1 MIILTVPIPVIRIII
16 TMTSIIAST
25 TDSHL
30 PFTCGRGRS
39 RPWTAL
45 SADPPA
51 SWVDGC
57 CHTWTWAWWPRPGLP
72 SAGWPMLQV
81 LTWRLTHT
89 FPLDISVSLLRCGAR
104 LFTTNER
111 NIYVFSSLSW
121 YEKTHIHHHFA
132 DISHSVLDSAVC
144 YSGQNFSLC
153 FDSDSDPFTYSLPR
167 ETPQA
172 WLVAALPS
180 RVAATVLLCDATS
193 NHKLLRRV
201 QTFPVP
207 SRFCVMVARPTKPQ
221 HTSPF
226 AERISACIHKPR
238 RHISDNA
245 LLCLNFLSVRY
256 LLYGVIVAT
265 LLRWFTKTFKP
276 NMTLFGTSYALYRQ
290 TFLSRNARH
299 PNDPSE
305 IKCRHELWIQTRRR
319 WGRVR

>member
-1 MIILTVPIPVIRIII
+1 MIILTVPIPVIRVII

-111 NIYVFSSLSW
+111 NIYVFHPLVDMKRHIYTIISLTFPIR
-121 YEKTHIHHHFA
+121 YLTLPYAILAKTFLYVLTAIPIRSHIHYHAKLHKRG
-132 DISHSVLDSAVC
+132 SWQRCHPELLPPC
-144 YSGQNFSLC
+144 YC
-153 FDSDSDPFTYSLPR
+153 A
-167 ETPQA
+167 TPQA
-172 WLVAALPS
+172 
-180 RVAATVLLCDATS
+180 T
-193 NHKLLRRV
+193 
-201 QTFPVP
+201 
-207 SRFCVMVARPTKPQ
+207 
-221 HTSPF
+221 
-226 AERISACIHKPR
+226 IS
-238 RHISDNA
+238 SFD
-245 LLCLNFLSVRY
+245 V
-256 LLYGVIVAT
+256 
-265 LLRWFTKTFKP
+265 FKP
-276 NMTLFGTSYALYRQ
+276 FLF
-290 TFLSRNARH
+290 RH
-299 PNDPSE
+299 ASV
-305 IKCRHELWIQTRRR
+305 LW
-319 WGRVR
+319 